1 MKFKLICEHEEGD
14 VITHEFNK
22 VFLSDVVERMQD
34 FLKGCGFVFDGTL
47 DIVEEEQEIVES
59 DIGSIRVKHEDKIDP
74 FDLPNDEY
82 R

>member
-22 VFLSDVVERMQD
+22 VLLSDVIMRMQD
-34 FLKGCGFVFDGTL
+34 FLKGCGYVFDGTL
-47 DIVEEEQEIVES
+47 DIVEEETFVES
-59 DIGSIRVKHEDKIDP
+59 DTGSFGAKPEDKIDP
-74 FDLPNDEY
+74 FDLPNDNY

>member
-22 VFLSDVVERMQD
+22 VFLNDVVERMQD
-34 FLKGCGFVFDGTL
+34 FLKGCGFIFDGTL
-47 DIVEEEQEIVES
+47 DIVYEEEQVQDNAKPKEN
-59 DIGSIRVKHEDKIDP
+59 IDP